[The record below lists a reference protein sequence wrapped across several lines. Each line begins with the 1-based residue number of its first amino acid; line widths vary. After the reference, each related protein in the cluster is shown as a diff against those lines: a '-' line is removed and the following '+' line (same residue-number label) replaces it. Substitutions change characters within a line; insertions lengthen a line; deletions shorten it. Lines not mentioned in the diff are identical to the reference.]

1 MTINIKNLPLQVR
14 IKDAADLM
22 SYSESKIYKLIQSK
36 EIRTVGKGRLRRIPT
51 QELLLY
57 MKKQGYEINDSD

>member
-14 IKDAADLM
+14 IKDAAGLM

-57 MKKQGYEINDSD
+57 MKKQGYEIDDSD